1 MRYTRNKRNR
11 ILMWIATVVAI
22 AMRTGTNSETINPNS
37 NRRIVPPPAN
47 FQGKFDETHVQETIG
62 DFK

>member
-1 MRYTRNKRNR
+1 
-11 ILMWIATVVAI
+11 MWIATVVAI